1 MVWSVLCVTA
11 WVACVAGTGAS
22 PTTVNGAQGGSVSL
36 PSRIPAGPDIA
47 EVVWRLLSPR
57 KKLVTYS
64 NKNIDYYGPED
75 YKQRITFHPGN
86 FSLEIRY
93 LQKQDAGDYEV
104 TVTAN
109 SGAQTQRVMRL
120 EVDDPVG
127 TVKGAWGQRISLPAG
142 ITSGLDIS
150 HLVWR
155 SVGTR
160 ITEYVNGTIF
170 YFGPEEYKRRITL
183 HPRSFSLEISDLQR
197 EDAKEYE
204 VTVTASSEA
213 QTQKEMRL
221 EVFDWAG
228 TVKGTRGMKVFLPVG
243 ITPWQGVS
251 QVVWRSNGTRIAESV
266 SGNIS
271 YFGPEEYKQRITL
284 HPGNFSL
291 EIRDLRREDA
301 RDYEVYVAVGSGAES
316 KVTVRLEV
324 DDSDDRTSHIAW
336 IIPVIIILILLC
348 CGILYK
354 KRHDLRSRWDKY
366 MGKKSGTSNDPAVTQ
381 SLNSRSGGEHSS

>member
-22 PTTVNGAQGGSVSL
+22 PTTVFGAQGGSVSL

-47 EVVWRLLSPR
+47 QVVWRLLSPR
-57 KKLVTYS
+57 KKIVSYS
-64 NKNIDYYGPED
+64 NKNSDYYGPED
-75 YKQRITFHPGN
+75 YKRRITFHPGN
-86 FSLEIRY
+86 FSLEIRD
-93 LQKQDAGDYEV
+93 LQKQDTGDYEV
-104 TVTAN
+104 TVTAS

-120 EVDDPVG
+120 QVDDPVG
-127 TVKGAWGQRISLPAG
+127 TVKGAWGQRVSLPAG

-160 ITEYVNGTIF
+160 ITEYANGTIF

-183 HPRSFSLEISDLQR
+183 HPGNFSLEISDLRR
-197 EDAKEYE
+197 EDAKDYE
-204 VTVTASSEA
+204 VTVTASSGA
-213 QTQKEMRL
+213 QTQKGMRL

-271 YFGPEEYKQRITL
+271 YFGPEEYKRRIIL

-324 DDSDDRTSHIAW
+324 DDPDDRTSHIAW
-336 IIPVIIILILLC
+336 IIPVIMILILLC
-348 CGILYK
+348 CGVLYL
-354 KRHDLRSRWDKY
+354 KRHDLRSRWDKC
-366 MGKKSGTSNDPAVTQ
+366 MGK
-381 SLNSRSGGEHSS
+381 

>member
-1 MVWSVLCVTA
+1 MVWSLLCVTA

-22 PTTVNGAQGGSVSL
+22 PTSVNGAQGGSVSL
-36 PSRIPAGPDIA
+36 PAEIPAGPDIA

-64 NKNIDYYGPED
+64 NKNIDYYGPEE

-86 FSLEIRY
+86 FSLEIRD
-93 LQKQDAGDYEV
+93 LQKQDAGDYEL
-104 TVTAN
+104 TVTAR
-109 SGAQTQRVMRL
+109 SGAQTQRVKRL
-120 EVDDPVG
+120 QVDDPVG
-127 TVKGAWGQRISLPAG
+127 TVKGAWGQRVSLPAG

-160 ITEYVNGTIF
+160 ITEYANSTIF

-183 HPRSFSLEISDLQR
+183 HPGNFSLEISDLRR
-197 EDAKEYE
+197 EDAKDYE
-204 VTVTASSEA
+204 VTVTASSGA
-213 QTQKEMRL
+213 QTRKGMRL
-221 EVFDWAG
+221 EVFDWAR

-251 QVVWRSNGTRIAESV
+251 QVVWRSNESRIAESV

-271 YFGPEEYKQRITL
+271 YFGPEEYKRRITL
-284 HPGNFSL
+284 HPENFSL

-301 RDYEVYVAVGSGAES
+301 GDYEVYIAVGSGAES
-316 KVTVRLEV
+316 KATVRLEV
-324 DDSDDRTSHIAW
+324 DDSDDRSSHIAW
-336 IIPVIIILILLC
+336 IIPVVVILILLC
-348 CGILYK
+348 CGIFYI
-354 KRHDLRSRWDKY
+354 KRHDLRSCWDKC
-366 MGKKSGTSNDPAVTQ
+366 MGK
-381 SLNSRSGGEHSS
+381 